1 MPSTLTQ
8 SAQSARSSAH
18 VVTKANRTLLP
29 STKLTSAA
37 PGEHARVRV
46 RLAAAVLSAV
56 NYEPMVRV
64 LPLPQTGPQNLPQSA
79 TPTREAAQDCL
90 PSGDFGQTG
99 ESSGESSLDRAVRAS
114 VTSSTG
120 LTLGY
125 LNQLAT
131 FAGQA
136 ADRADD
142 DGSGRPDN
150 DADLGAGSGQCLT
163 VGYLALVHTDTM
175 PVGLAHQT
183 AKARPGWV
191 SCYTYLPWEDW
202 RNGRPSMISSSILP
216 RLTAWADR
224 AGPDATQAEDR
235 RRQIQICFGNTHA
248 WDDER
253 VLERY
258 ELMQAAGL
266 FSTLAT
272 PACAA
277 DGRARDENLGR
288 PMAGD
293 HRRIL
298 AAALGRLRSKLR
310 YRPVIFELMAHDFT
324 LFELQRTVE
333 GIIGPHLHKQNFR
346 RLVESMG
353 LVEATGAIKT
363 HTGGRPAKLFRF
375 RPGVVLEQAAPG
387 MRVRL
392 GHV

>member
-1 MPSTLTQ
+1 MPSTLTH
-8 SAQSARSSAH
+8 SAQSARASAH
-18 VVTKANRTLLP
+18 AVTTANRTLLP
-29 STKLTSAA
+29 NTKLKNAA
-37 PGEHARVRV
+37 PGEHVRV

-56 NYEPMVRV
+56 DYEPMVRV
-64 LPLPQTGPQNLPQSA
+64 LPLPQAGLQTAMPMRDP
-79 TPTREAAQDCL
+79 AQDCL
-90 PSGDFGQTG
+90 PSGDFGQA
-99 ESSGESSLDRAVRAS
+99 ESSLDRALRTS

-131 FAGQA
+131 FVGQA

-142 DGSGRPDN
+142 HGSDGPDN
-150 DADLGAGSGQCLT
+150 DTHSGPGSATCLT
-163 VGYLALVHTDTM
+163 VGYLALVHTEAK
-175 PVGLAHQT
+175 PAGLAHQT

-224 AGPDATQAEDR
+224 AGPDSTSLAEDR
-235 RRQIQICFGNTHA
+235 HRQIQICFGNTHA

-266 FSTLAT
+266 FSTPAT
-272 PACAA
+272 PAFAA
-277 DGRARDENLGR
+277 DGRARDENMGR
-288 PMAGD
+288 PMAGN

>member
-18 VVTKANRTLLP
+18 AVTTANRTLSP
-29 STKLTSAA
+29 NTKLTNAA

-56 NYEPMVRV
+56 DYEPVVRV
-64 LPLPQTGPQNLPQSA
+64 LPLQQNAMPS
-79 TPTREAAQDCL
+79 PDAAQDCL
-90 PSGDFGQTG
+90 PSGDFGPVG
-99 ESSGESSLDRAVRAS
+99 ESSGEGSLDRAVRTS
-114 VTSSTG
+114 VASSTG

-136 ADRADD
+136 AERADEV
-142 DGSGRPDN
+142 GSAGPDI
-150 DADLGAGSGQCLT
+150 DAQPGPGASPGTCLT
-163 VGYLALVHTDTM
+163 VGYLALVHTEAK
-175 PVGLAHQT
+175 PAGLAHQST
-183 AKARPGWV
+183 KARPGWV
-191 SCYTYLPWEDW
+191 SCYSYLPWEDW

-224 AGPDATQAEDR
+224 AGLDVASQAEDR
-235 RRQIQICFGNTHA
+235 HRQIQICFGNTHA

-266 FSTLAT
+266 FSTAAS

-277 DGRARDENLGR
+277 DGRAKDEKLGR